1 MHSIYIS
8 NSLRQAWDKKTG
20 NAADIN
26 MILGVLLLRELELD
40 SDPVI
45 LVRAISEKYSS
56 GKLPEQIQLC
66 NCPCANW

>member
-26 MILGVLLLRELELD
+26 MMLVLLLRELELD

-45 LVRAISEKYSS
+45 LSTRNF
-56 GKLPEQIQLC
+56 GKVFEWQTT
-66 NCPCANW
+66 